1 MIVLIIDFVSVE
13 VFRREV
19 ALEYL
24 VAQGFQSNLWELV
37 ARSGAVAKI
46 VLLILLIFSVAS
58 WAIILRKWLTL
69 SRVDR
74 LSRDFAE
81 IFRRSPRLSEIE
93 AAAERYRDSP
103 LASIFVAGY
112 RELNRNLVKAE
123 AHGYGNPHAEVRM
136 VVRST
141 EPLRRAVQ
149 RSAAAELTVLERGM
163 SWLATTGSVTPF
175 IGLFGTVIG
184 IINAFQGLGLERTTT
199 IQAVA
204 PGIAEALVAT
214 AAGLFAAIPAVIG
227 YNYFLSRLRMLAA
240 EMDDFSSEFL
250 SLVERNFS

>member
-1 MIVLIIDFVSVE
+1 MTLQ
-13 VFRREV
+13 
-19 ALEYL
+19 YL

-37 ARSGAVAKI
+37 ARSGSVAKI
-46 VLLILLIFSVAS
+46 VLIILLVFSVAS
-58 WAIILRKWLTL
+58 WAIILRKWIT
-69 SRVDR
+69 
-74 LSRDFAE
+74 LSRDFIE

-103 LASIFVAGY
+103 LATIFAAGY
-112 RELNRNLVKAE
+112 RELNRNLVKTE
-123 AHGYGNPHAEVRM
+123 AQGYGNPHAEPKL
-136 VVRST
+136 VVRSI

-227 YNYFLSRLRMLAA
+227 YNYFLSRLRVLAA